1 MSRYKDFA
9 ELSSDFSWET
19 NEKGLFIFISGKNLL
34 GYKKNDLLGKKAA
47 DFMCFNP
54 ESPKNIPFSTEE
66 ILYDLE
72 FFFRRADG
80 SVATLITSAIPLRDR
95 NSAWQGARG
104 ICHDVTSDR
113 QRDAELAAAQNR
125 ERILSY
131 VTRAIREPTNAIDSL
146 NSVLG
151 AITIT
156 LAVEGCEITQIEDR
170 RGPQKIAA
178 IGPLPFSISE
188 RLSEGIDNRLI
199 FDQSGH
205 RFAAQTTRYHGKIN
219 GIITFWGKGESS
231 DWNDDDLFLFEQVAD
246 LVGIELEHLTSQKD
260 LERLSTKDSL
270 TGLLNRRT
278 FEIMLEEKVFNSEK
292 KHTRPGTLAFID
304 LDNFKL
310 INDAMGHQ
318 SGDRALTTMGKM
330 LQSLASTNDLIA
342 RYGGDEFA
350 IWFHQ
355 LNKAEATEKLS
366 SLLRNK
372 KFIDKYSID
381 NQRPFGISVGIV
393 GFEKT
398 IDTTPSFLIGR
409 ADSAMYEAKRKK
421 KSTQKLIH

>member
-19 NEKGLFIFISGKNLL
+19 NEEGLFVFISGKNLL
-34 GYKKNDLLGKKAA
+34 GYKKNNLLGKKAA
-47 DFMCFNP
+47 DFVCP
-54 ESPKNIPFSTEE
+54 SPDPPMSMPFSTEE
-66 ILYDLE
+66 TLYDLE

-80 SVATLITSAIPLRDR
+80 SAATLITSAIPLCDKNRVWR
-95 NSAWQGARG
+95 GARG

-113 QRDAELAAAQNR
+113 QRELELAAAQNR

-131 VTRAIREPTNAIDSL
+131 ATRAIREPTNAIDSL
-146 NSVLG
+146 NSVLE
-151 AITIT
+151 AITTT
-156 LAVEGCEITQIEDR
+156 LAVEGCEITQIENT
-170 RGPQKIAA
+170 GKPQKIAA
-178 IGPLPFSISE
+178 TGPLPFSISK
-188 RLSEGIDNRLI
+188 RLSGGIDNRMI
-199 FDQSGH
+199 FDQNGH
-205 RFAAQTTRYHGKIN
+205 RFAAQTTKYHRKIN

-278 FEIMLEEKVFNSEK
+278 FEIMLEKKVFNRGT
-292 KHTRPGTLAFID
+292 KHTKPGALAFID

-318 SGDRALTTMGKM
+318 SGDCALVRMGKM
-330 LQSLASTNDLIA
+330 LQNLASQNDLIA

-355 LNKAEATEKLS
+355 LTKEEATKRLS
-366 SLLRNK
+366 SLLENK
-372 KFIDKYSID
+372 QFIDKYSID

-393 GFEKT
+393 RFETT
-398 IDTTPSFLIGR
+398 IDTTPSRLIGR
-409 ADSAMYEAKRKK
+409 ADSAMYEVKREK
-421 KSTQKLIH
+421 KSDT